1 MSHLYISVHSEPS
14 TNFKK
19 ACNFNLLDLALELR
33 LKGVMKLLDDN
44 LLAEAA
50 DDIGAA
56 GELTEEDKDFL
67 NSLEKMVKE
76 VADEPNS
83 ID

>member
-1 MSHLYISVHSEPS
+1 
-14 TNFKK
+14 
-19 ACNFNLLDLALELR
+19 
-33 LKGVMKLLDDN
+33 MKLLDDN
-44 LLAEAA
+44 LVAEAA
-50 DDIGAA
+50 DDIGEK

-67 NSLEKMVKE
+67 NSLEKMAKE

>member
-1 MSHLYISVHSEPS
+1 
-14 TNFKK
+14 
-19 ACNFNLLDLALELR
+19 
-33 LKGVMKLLDDN
+33 MKLLDEN
-44 LLAEAA
+44 VLAEAA
-50 DDIGAA
+50 DDIGAL
-56 GELTEEDKDFL
+56 GELGEEDMDFL

>member
-1 MSHLYISVHSEPS
+1 
-14 TNFKK
+14 
-19 ACNFNLLDLALELR
+19 
-33 LKGVMKLLDDN
+33 MKLLDDN

-50 DDIGAA
+50 IDIGAA
-56 GELTEEDKDFL
+56 GQMAEEDKDFL

>member
-1 MSHLYISVHSEPS
+1 
-14 TNFKK
+14 
-19 ACNFNLLDLALELR
+19 
-33 LKGVMKLLDDN
+33 MKHLDDN

-50 DDIGAA
+50 DDIRAE